1 MKWVYVVLAI
11 IIVVAIWLAFAVIKW
26 LFILA
31 VAAGLIWLLFALRR
45 RLAR

>member
-1 MKWVYVVLAI
+1 VNWVYVVLAI
-11 IIVVAIWLAFAVIKW
+11 IIVVAIWLAFEVIKW

-31 VAAGLIWLLFALRR
+31 VAAGLIWVLFALRR

>member
-1 MKWVYVVLAI
+1 MKWVYAVLAVI
-11 IIVVAIWLAFAVIKW
+11 IIVAIWLAFEVIKW

-31 VAAGLIWLLFALRR
+31 VAAALIWVLFALRR

>member
-1 MKWVYVVLAI
+1 VKWVYVVLAI